1 MSALDAFYATWSS
14 ARETFGQGTP
24 QDGAALDQ
32 SSRLAQMK
40 TGVEAAA
47 PDGRWQGPAAEAYAT
62 KNKGHAAVYGKLAE
76 LDQKMATQVSNAA
89 NMVTTGR
96 QNLDNIKSWVDSAA
110 AAIPSGTSAS
120 DRETKLL
127 SIASQGIGKVS
138 DVITTSNAAMSD
150 IGGRVRAITGEWQA
164 IGNPSAG
171 PKQGPA
177 DVHMLGGDIKD
188 GEEKGDKKD
197 GGAER
202 PPINEQARKDVD
214 AALKGDKDAQQRV
227 KLTLDSIGPEKL
239 AGKEKLD
246 TTQAAYLSQMQAQQ
260 KLRTVDELDE
270 AAKKG
275 AGEIIAN
282 SWNLMSN
289 PNIEFPKTEST
300 DGALP
305 SNQTI
310 KGGFDQLPD
319 GIRST
324 IESPGIEQSDNLQ
337 KIADIANTG
346 NGEHF
351 SKNTDFDRGMIH
363 KVADMMESPL
373 WRSDDAPFRIFNPL
387 TGDFMDLPGSWD
399 DARPPHATLE
409 KVASDVMLAV
419 HGDHQVIHDAIT
431 GDVAAGNEYGE
442 KFKINSD
449 HFLYNLTHEAWDDRG
464 TGAGSLFDWTKEAAI
479 GSEAG
484 IAASTAHTY
493 GEYLGVNSKEL
504 MHLSS
509 EDTVGLDGKHT
520 LGGVNPNLTKSMAMG
535 LTPYIDNIAGLSNGL
550 PEFEPLDTYN
560 DYRENSL
567 PNTKGLFAVLSSE
580 ESSAKLWS
588 SEVYK
593 HALAYETEF
602 ATDPQNP
609 NAGNKLNASATLR
622 GLVDD
627 GLVAA
632 HDSFAVNQN
641 EMNARLQ
648 EWKEFAYDAAL
659 EDLKVGSAALPG
671 GMAASPAIGVVGA
684 SLRDEILGTTEVM
697 DSNNPIADM
706 SDETASTRIVTTVAQ
721 VGGDV
726 HLPQAHYNEQGQL
739 VGYPPGSHAVMVD
752 GQIVR
757 PPEASFDEHAQAVQ
771 KAAET
776 IVGGHDPLQKMITKY
791 NGITAEPNPHDPA
804 KHDK

>member
-1 MSALDAFYATWSS
+1 MLDAFYSTWTS
-14 ARETFGQGTP
+14 ARKTFGQGAP
-24 QDGAALDQ
+24 QDGATLDQ
-32 SSRLAQMK
+32 SSKLTQMK

-47 PDGRWQGPAAEAYAT
+47 PDARWQGPASEAYAA
-62 KNKGHAAVYGKLAE
+62 KNKEHAGVYGKLAE
-76 LDQKMATQVSNAA
+76 LDQKMAAEVTNASNVVA
-89 NMVTTGR
+89 TGR
-96 QNLDNIKSWVDSAA
+96 KNLDNIKSWVDTAA
-110 AAIPSGTSAS
+110 AAIPSGTSAI
-120 DRETKLL
+120 DRDSKLL

-138 DVITTSNAAMSD
+138 EVITTSNAAMST
-150 IGGRVRAITGEWQA
+150 IGGRVDTIKSEWQA
-164 IGNPSAG
+164 MGNRPGG
-171 PKQGPA
+171 PKESPS
-177 DVHMLGGDIKD
+177 DIRMLGGDIKD
-188 GEEKGDKKD
+188 GEDKENKQD
-197 GGAER
+197 GVAGSPA
-202 PPINEQARKDVD
+202 INEQARKDVD

-227 KLTLDSIGPEKL
+227 KLTLDSIGGEKL
-239 AGKEKLD
+239 SGNEKLD
-246 TTQAAYLSQMQAQQ
+246 PTQAAYLSQMQAQQ
-260 KLRTVDELDE
+260 KLRSVDELDE

-275 AGEIIAN
+275 ASGIMAD

-289 PNIEFPKTEST
+289 PNIEFPKTESI
-300 DGALP
+300 DGALQ
-305 SNQTI
+305 SEESVR
-310 KGGFDQLPD
+310 GGFDKLPD
-319 GIRST
+319 GVRST
-324 IESPGIEQSDNLQ
+324 LESPGIEQSENLQ

-351 SKNTDFDRGMIH
+351 SKGTDFDRGMMH

-373 WRSDDAPFRIFNPL
+373 WRSDDAPFRIFNPV

-399 DARPPHATLE
+399 DPRPPHAALE

-419 HGDHQVIHDAIT
+419 HNDHQVIHDAIT
-431 GDVAAGNEYGE
+431 GDVASGNPYGE
-442 KFKINSD
+442 KFKVNSE
-449 HFLYNLTHEAWDDRG
+449 HLMYNLTHEAWGDRG
-464 TGAGSLFDWTKEAAI
+464 TGAGSLFEWTKSAAI
-479 GSEAG
+479 GPEEG

-493 GEYLGVNSKEL
+493 GEYLGTHSKEL
-504 MHLSS
+504 MHLSGD
-509 EDTVGLDGKHT
+509 DTIGLDGKHT
-520 LGGVNPNLTKSMAMG
+520 LGGVNPHLTNAMATG

-550 PEFEPLDTYN
+550 PGFEPLDTYN
-560 DYRENSL
+560 DYKENSL

-593 HALAYETEF
+593 HALAYETAF
-602 ATDPQNP
+602 AVDPQDP
-609 NAGNKLNASATLR
+609 NSGNKLNSSATLR

-632 HDSFAVNQN
+632 HDSFAANQN
-641 EMNARLQ
+641 EMNAKLQ

-671 GMAASPAIGVVGA
+671 GIAASPAIGVVGA

-697 DSNNPIADM
+697 DPNNPISNM
-706 SDETASTRIVTTVAQ
+706 SDETASARIVSTVAQ

-726 HLPQAHYNEQGQL
+726 HLPQAHYNEQGRL

-776 IVGGHDPLQKMITKY
+776 VVGGHDPLQKMITKY
-791 NGITAEPNPHDPA
+791 NGITEEPNPHDPA
-804 KHDK
+804 KRDK